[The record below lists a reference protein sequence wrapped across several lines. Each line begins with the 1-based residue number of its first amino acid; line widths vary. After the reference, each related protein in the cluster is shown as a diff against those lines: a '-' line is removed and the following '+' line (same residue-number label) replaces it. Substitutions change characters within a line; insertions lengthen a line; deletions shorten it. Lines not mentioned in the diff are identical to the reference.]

1 MVISTYVRNKRSF
14 FFFLPAI
21 PDGSSPYG
29 ELCIPLF
36 FFLLVNTRQISTTT
50 HAEAM
55 KTSTLHERTVEAVA
69 G

>member
-1 MVISTYVRNKRSF
+1 MVISYVRNKRSF

-21 PDGSSPYG
+21 HMAYG

-36 FFLLVNTRQISTTT
+36 FFLLVNTRQISTTI

-55 KTSTLHERTVEAVA
+55 KTPTLHERTVAAVA

>member
-1 MVISTYVRNKRSF
+1 MDHPS
-14 FFFLPAI
+14 
-21 PDGSSPYG
+21 DGSSPYG

-36 FFLLVNTRQISTTT
+36 FFLLVNTRQISTTI

-55 KTSTLHERTVEAVA
+55 KTPTLHERAVAAVA

>member
-1 MVISTYVRNKRSF
+1 M
-14 FFFLPAI
+14 
-21 PDGSSPYG
+21 DGSSPYG

-55 KTSTLHERTVEAVA
+55 KTSTLHERTVAAVA

>member
-1 MVISTYVRNKRSF
+1 M
-14 FFFLPAI
+14 A
-21 PDGSSPYG
+21 YG

-36 FFLLVNTRQISTTT
+36 FFLLVNTRQISTTI

-55 KTSTLHERTVEAVA
+55 KTPTLHERTVAAVA

>member
-1 MVISTYVRNKRSF
+1 M
-14 FFFLPAI
+14 
-21 PDGSSPYG
+21 DGSSPYG
-29 ELCIPLF
+29 ELCIPCF

-55 KTSTLHERTVEAVA
+55 KTPTLHERTVTAVA